1 MEQAFAKLG
10 KNVLNDKYFM
20 YNVSNDVEF
29 QTSGSISKLAANTLD
44 DDEFKGK

>member
-10 KNVLNDKYFM
+10 KDVLNNKYFM

-29 QTSGSISKLAANTLD
+29 QTSGPINKLAANGLD
-44 DDEFKGK
+44 DD